1 MIVSQGTDTHDF
13 DMAVRLDGQIRLH
26 AENYVDAR
34 RILRVNRQFLH
45 AAHFGAS
52 RIADGRTPLQPAREG
67 KVSVIGLRSAA
78 KRSGDGKNHADQNR
92 RSNQYKEPHENLVSL
107 STHPPLSPRLPLI
120 TRGGVGGASA
130 NNPIRP
136 PLPARAH

>member
-1 MIVSQGTDTHDF
+1 
-13 DMAVRLDGQIRLH
+13 MAVRLDGQIRLH

-45 AAHFGAS
+45 ATHFGAS

-78 KRSGDGKNHADQNR
+78 KRPGDGKNHADQNR
-92 RSNQYKEPHENLVSL
+92 RSNQYKQPHENLVALFSHHVLFSL
-107 STHPPLSPRLPLI
+107 PTLI
-120 TRGGVGGASA
+120 TNGGLA
-130 NNPIRP
+130 
-136 PLPARAH
+136 

>member
-1 MIVSQGTDTHDF
+1 MT
-13 DMAVRLDGQIRLH
+13 VRLDGQIRLH

-34 RILRVNRQFLH
+34 RTLRVNRQFLH
-45 AAHFGAS
+45 PADFGAS

-92 RSNQYKEPHENLVSL
+92 RSNQYKQPHENLVALFSHHVL
-107 STHPPLSPRLPLI
+107 FSPPTLI
-120 TRGGVGGASA
+120 TNGGLA
-130 NNPIRP
+130 
-136 PLPARAH
+136 